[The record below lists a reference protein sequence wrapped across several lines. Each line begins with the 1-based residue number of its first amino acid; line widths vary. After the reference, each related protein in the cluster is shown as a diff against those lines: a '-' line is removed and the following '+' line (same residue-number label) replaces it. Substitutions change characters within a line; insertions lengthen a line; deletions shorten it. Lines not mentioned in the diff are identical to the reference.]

1 MTLRCFRT
9 IGLLSSL
16 CCIGMVFAYQEVL
29 AVDATFLA
37 TPPAST
43 AGNDAPMY
51 DSEYAA
57 EVRLHGGFGNTPE
70 ADARPGEYFF
80 LLGADAV
87 RKADYTFAIQMYQAA
102 ASWAF
107 KPAEYNLGVMYT
119 RGQGVPVDLSRGMA
133 WMALAAERNYPRY
146 VDARETVY
154 AALTPEQFE
163 QANVIWRDLKKTYG
177 DAVALRRAKARWAE
191 VRSKMTGSRV
201 GGGGNLQVGTSMSS
215 PGEAGNSPKLVAAL
229 PASLEGKNSRGADK
243 SASNIKGFKIS
254 PAGARNTADLTGG
267 ENIDG
272 SIAYRQFRESDN
284 PYDPKFE
291 PGALGKATVGPLK
304 QLPSPPEEKTPDNS
318 DPAKKDQQN

>member
-1 MTLRCFRT
+1 MTLRSFQK
-9 IGLLSSL
+9 IGLVSSL
-16 CCIGMVFAYQEVL
+16 CCIGMMFMHQDVL

-37 TPPAST
+37 TPPGSAS
-43 AGNDAPMY
+43 GNEAPMY

-57 EVRLHGGFGNTPE
+57 EVRVHGSFGNTPE
-70 ADARPGEYFF
+70 SDARPGEYFF
-80 LLGADAV
+80 LLGANAF
-87 RKADYTFAIQMYQAA
+87 RKKDYRFAIQMYEAA

-119 RGQGVPVDLSRGMA
+119 HGQGVEVDLPRAMA

-177 DAVALRRAKARWAE
+177 DEIALHRAKVRWAQ
-191 VRSKMTGSRV
+191 VRANMTGSHV
-201 GGGGNLQVGTSMSS
+201 GASGNLQVGTSMSS
-215 PGEAGNSPKLVAAL
+215 PGEAGDSPKLVAAM
-229 PASLEGKNSRGADK
+229 PKREQGGSRGFDK
-243 SASNIKGFKIS
+243 IVQNIKGANI
-254 PAGARNTADLTGG
+254 AGASGRGTTDLTGG
-267 ENIDG
+267 ENVDG

-291 PGALGKATVGPLK
+291 AGALGKATVGPLK
-304 QLPSPPEEKTPDNS
+304 QVPAITPDDKKTDKP
-318 DPAKKDQQN
+318 DPAKDDRQD